1 MNKIKKDNIRI
12 YLENEKYSKLA
23 ELILQGGYKVIKLLK
38 NDQRS
43 RVELIEYEKEKLV
56 LKTPLEKDRR
66 QWQRI
71 LSVFRGSS
79 SKREYE
85 NCNKILSE
93 GFLGAEPVL
102 VIEKKKGPFVTE
114 SSFVSGFIEGQ
125 EGNFQNLKEIGEEL
139 DKIHQ
144 AGYLH
149 GDSQLV
155 NFMVSDEGV
164 YLIDCKLKKNIFG
177 KFGNRYEFIYLEES
191 CPENID
197 IYEKN
202 DIYYAGARLLNIYLH
217 WWGRTRK
224 KLKGKGLS
232 K

>member
-1 MNKIKKDNIRI
+1 MNKIKKDNINI
-12 YLENEKYSKLA
+12 YLEDEKYSKLA
-23 ELILQGGYKVIKLLK
+23 EIILRDGCKVIGILK

-43 RVELIEYEKEKLV
+43 RVELIEYGEEKLV

-79 SKREYE
+79 SAIEYK
-85 NCNKILSE
+85 NCRKILSKK
-93 GFLGAEPVL
+93 FLGAEPVL
-102 VIEKKKGPFVTE
+102 AIEKKNGPFVTQ
-114 SSFVSGFIEGQ
+114 SCFVSKFIEGE
-125 EGNFQNLKEIGEEL
+125 EGNFQHLQEIGNEL
-139 DKIHQ
+139 EKIHK

-155 NFMVSDEGV
+155 NFMVSSEGV
-164 YLIDCKLKKNIFG
+164 YLIDCKLRKNIFG
-177 KFGNRYEFIYLEES
+177 KFGSRYEFIYLEES
-191 CPENID
+191 CPEKIE
-197 IYEKN
+197 IYEK
-202 DIYYAGARLLNIYLH
+202 DDMYYKGAKLLNSYLH

-224 KLKGKGLS
+224 KLRGKELS